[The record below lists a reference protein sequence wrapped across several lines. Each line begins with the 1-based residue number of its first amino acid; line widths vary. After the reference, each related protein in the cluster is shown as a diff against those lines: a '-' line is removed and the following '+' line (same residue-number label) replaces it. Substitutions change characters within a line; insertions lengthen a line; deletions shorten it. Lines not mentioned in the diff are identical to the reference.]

1 MSSKSELPIWANL
14 FRSTGTWQSQAAE
27 MFSRTPLFQDIPMRT
42 LRRLVHE
49 MFYRRYADGE
59 AVFNAGDPGLGMYL
73 VIQGAVLVHLDGEPL
88 ARLGPGDFFGEVAL
102 FGKETRTAS
111 ASAQGET
118 ELVGFFRPA
127 LEEWVQRSPELG
139 ARFLMKLGHVLAE
152 RLRRTNERL
161 VEQVETD

>member
-1 MSSKSELPIWANL
+1 MTVKSELPIWSNL
-14 FRSTGTWQSQAAE
+14 FRRRGTWQAQAAE
-27 MFSRTPLFQDIPMRT
+27 LFSRTPLFQEIPLRT

-49 MFYRRYADGE
+49 MFHRSYADGE
-59 AVFNAGDPGLGMYL
+59 AVFNVGDPGLGMYL
-73 VIQGAVLVHLDGEPL
+73 VLRGGVIVHLDGEPL
-88 ARLGPGDFFGEVAL
+88 ARLGAGDFFGEVAL

-111 ASAQGET
+111 ASAEGET

-139 ARFLMKLGHVLAE
+139 ARFLMRLGHVLAE